1 MARMMERITERK
13 FPNAQL
19 SRPIPGNENLR
30 FLSFRGEALRSRGD
44 VLIFSPPGMD
54 SIKGLP
60 LLLLL
65 HGVYGC
71 QWNWWLN
78 GNIDITMNEMLRD
91 KTAVPMLIAMPSDG
105 LWGDGSG
112 YVPHA
117 HANYEKWI
125 VDDIPECLREVFPQV
140 HPEQFLIAG
149 LSMGGYGALRLGMK
163 YASRVQGISAHSSIT
178 RVTQLSQFIPYPPES
193 FQYAGEIDTDLL
205 HWAEIN
211 RDKLPPIRFDC
222 GTEDPLIEANRELH
236 RALRELRVP
245 HIYQE
250 FAGGHDWPYWTEHI
264 RNTLTFFKRILT
276 D

>member
-1 MARMMERITERK
+1 MAK
-13 FPNAQL
+13 QFPNAQL
-19 SRPIPGNENLR
+19 SPPIPGNETLR
-30 FLSFRGEALRSRGD
+30 FLNFRSEALGSRGD
-44 VLIFSPPGMD
+44 VLLFSPPTMEE
-54 SIKGLP
+54 LQNVP

-78 GNIDITMNEMLRD
+78 GDLDNIAMQMLRSGES
-91 KTAVPMLIAMPSDG
+91 APLMIAMPSDG

-117 HANYEKWI
+117 HADYERWI
-125 VDDIPECLREVFPQV
+125 VDDIPRCLRELFPQL
-140 HPEQFLIAG
+140 HPQKFLIAG

-178 RVTQLSQFIPYPPES
+178 KVAQLSQFIPFPAEA
-193 FQYAGEIDTDLL
+193 FQYAGEVDTDLL
-205 HWAEIN
+205 QWANAN
-211 RDKLPPIRFDC
+211 RDRLPPIRFDC

-236 RALRELRVP
+236 EALTKLGVP
-245 HIYQE
+245 HAYEE
-250 FAGGHDWPYWTEHI
+250 FPGGHDWQYWAQQV
-264 RNTLTFFKRILT
+264 RRTLAFCKRVLA